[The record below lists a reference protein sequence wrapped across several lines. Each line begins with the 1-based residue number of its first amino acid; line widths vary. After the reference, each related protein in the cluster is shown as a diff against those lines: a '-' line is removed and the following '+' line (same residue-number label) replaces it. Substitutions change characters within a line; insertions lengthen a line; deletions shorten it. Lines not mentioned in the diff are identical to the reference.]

1 MTPGCREWDRAADV
15 VVVGSGSAGLSA
27 ALAAAAGGARVVVLE
42 KAEVLGGTTAMSG
55 AGTWIP
61 ANHHML
67 AAGLP
72 DSKDEALT
80 YLRAV
85 APDGW
90 SEVEE
95 PLWRAFVEHAPE
107 TLEFLEAHT
116 PLEFELV
123 HHPDP
128 YVEAPGGKAHGRML
142 SPRLISQHMLGPWR
156 DRIRRF
162 TRGQCFTYSEMVVGP
177 VLSRPVSTLL
187 RMAPALVYR
196 RLTRRVGMGNALVTG
211 LVKGGLDHGVEIMA
225 GTRAH
230 RLVLDGDAGGRT
242 RVTGVEAAR
251 RGTPLRLGAARGVV
265 LATGGFEWDP
275 EWRARYFPGEVGLIG
290 SPRTNTGDGHRMAL
304 AAGARLERM
313 DQALIYCCLPIR
325 YEGHRHAVPITD
337 VYSPHCILVNRT
349 GRRFLNEGRPNLGV
363 AIDERD
369 PATGLPVHLPAWRIF
384 DAQFARKNP
393 TVMLLGRLDRGWLR
407 RARSVAELAKM
418 IGLDPAALTE
428 TVERFNQFARRGRDE
443 DFHRGETAWEKF
455 NAPDPG
461 PEAGG
466 NGALGT
472 IRVPPFYAAP
482 YDRAILVTKG
492 GPRTNE
498 HGQVLR
504 EDGSV
509 IEGLY
514 AAGVAMANPI
524 GSKAAG
530 AGSTIGPCLTWGYI
544 CGRHLAQAPVH
555 PRFAPAER
563 AGEAA
568 STASPD
574 HEPVTHLCGTLTRPP
589 YSRREPTARGP
600 TQ

>member
-1 MTPGCREWDRAADV
+1 MIGRGGETVTGHAPRWDREVDV
-15 VVVGSGSAGLSA
+15 VVAGSGAAGLSA
-27 ALAAAAGGARVVVLE
+27 ALTVAAGGARALVVE
-42 KAEVLGGTTAMSG
+42 KAPVLGGTTAMSG

-67 AAGLP
+67 AAGLT

-90 SEVEE
+90 AAIEE
-95 PLWRAFVEHAPE
+95 PLWRAFVEYAPE
-107 TLEFLEAHT
+107 MLAFVEAHS

-128 YVEAPGGKAHGRML
+128 YVEAPGGKVHGRML
-142 SPRLISQHMLGPWR
+142 SPRLVSQNLLGPWR

-162 TRGQCFTYSEMVVGP
+162 TRGQRFTYGEMVVGP
-177 VLSRPVSTLL
+177 VLSRPVPTLL
-187 RMAPALVYR
+187 RLAPALVYR
-196 RLTRRVGMGNALVTG
+196 WLTRRVGMGNALVTG
-211 LVKGGLDHGVEIMA
+211 LLKGCLEHGVEVLA
-225 GTRAH
+225 ETRVT
-230 RLVLDGDAGGRT
+230 RLVTEGGGAAPSRVIGVEASAGGR
-242 RVTGVEAAR
+242 
-251 RGTPLRLGAARGVV
+251 PLAIRAARGVV

-275 EWRARYFPGEVGLIG
+275 ELRARYFPGDVGLIG
-290 SPRTNTGDGHRMAL
+290 SPRTNTGDGQRMA
-304 AAGARLERM
+304 AAVGARLERM

-337 VYSPHCILVNRT
+337 VYSPHCIVIDRT

-363 AIDERD
+363 TIDERD
-369 PATGLPVHLPAWRIF
+369 AATGLPVHLPAWRIF
-384 DAQFARKNP
+384 DAQFARRNP
-393 TVMLLGRLDRGWLR
+393 SAMLLWRLDRGRRLR
-407 RARSVAELAKM
+407 TARSIGHLAEQ
-418 IGLDPAALTE
+418 IGLDPAALAA
-428 TVERFNQFARRGRDE
+428 TVERFNGFARRGKDE

-492 GPRTNE
+492 GPRTNAR
-498 HGQVLR
+498 GQVLR

-509 IEGLY
+509 IDGLY
-514 AAGVAMANPI
+514 CAGVAMANPI

-530 AGSTIGPCLTWGYI
+530 AGSTIGPCMTWGYI
-544 CGRHLAQAPVH
+544 CGRDLARQ
-555 PRFAPAER
+555 R
-563 AGEAA
+563 AA
-568 STASPD
+568 
-574 HEPVTHLCGTLTRPP
+574 
-589 YSRREPTARGP
+589 RESADAL
-600 TQ
+600 

>member
-1 MTPGCREWDRAADV
+1 MTFERQDWDREVDV
-15 VVVGSGSAGLSA
+15 LVVGSGAAGLCA
-27 ALAAAAGGARVVVLE
+27 ALAAAAGGARVLALE
-42 KAEVLGGTTAMSG
+42 KAPVLGGTTAMSG

-67 AAGLP
+67 AAGLA
-72 DSKDEALT
+72 DSKDEALM

-90 SEVEE
+90 AAVEE
-95 PLWRAFVEHAPE
+95 PLWRTFVDHAPE
-107 TLEFLEAHT
+107 TLAFIEAHS

-128 YVEAPGGKAHGRML
+128 YVEAPGGKAQGRMV
-142 SPRLISQHMLGPWR
+142 SPRLISRNMLGLWR

-162 TRGQCFTYSEMVVGP
+162 TRGQLFTYSEMVVGP
-177 VLSRPVSTLL
+177 VLSRPVPTLL
-187 RMAPALVYR
+187 RMAPALAYR
-196 RLTRRVGMGNALVTG
+196 WLTRRVGMGNALVTG
-211 LVKGGLDHGVEIMA
+211 LVKGCLDHGVEIMA
-225 GTRAH
+225 ETQVT
-230 RLVLDGDAGGRT
+230 RLVMDGAAGGRE
-242 RVTGVEAAR
+242 RVIGIEAIRGGRPFAAR
-251 RGTPLRLGAARGVV
+251 AARGVV

-275 EWRARYFPGEVGLIG
+275 ELRARYFPGEVGLIG
-290 SPRTNTGDGHRMAL
+290 SPRTNTGDGHRMA
-304 AAGARLERM
+304 AAVGARLERM
-313 DQALIYCCLPIR
+313 EQALIYCVLPIN
-325 YEGHRHAVPITD
+325 YEGHRHAVPVTD

-369 PATGLPVHLPAWRIF
+369 PATGLPIHLPVWRIF

-393 TVMLLGRLDRGWLR
+393 TVMLLARLDRGWLR
-407 RARSVAELAKM
+407 KAASVAGLAAM
-418 IGLDPAALTE
+418 IGLDPVVLTAS
-428 TVERFNQFARRGRDE
+428 VERFNEFARRGRDE
-443 DFHRGETAWEKF
+443 DFRRGETAWEKF

-482 YDRAILVTKG
+482 YDRAILATKG
-492 GPRTNE
+492 GPRTNDR
-498 HGQVLR
+498 GQVLR

-514 AAGVAMANPI
+514 CAGVAMANPI
-524 GSKAAG
+524 GSKAVG

-544 CGRHLAQAPVH
+544 CGRSLVH
-555 PRFAPAER
+555 ERVATAPAY
-563 AGEAA
+563 A
-568 STASPD
+568 D
-574 HEPVTHLCGTLTRPP
+574 
-589 YSRREPTARGP
+589 
-600 TQ
+600 